1 MRTKKLWSVGLLLL
15 LLLFSMGCGASSD
28 TDLSYIQLTA
38 EEAWQMMEELEDEV
52 VLDVRRQDE
61 YAAGHIPGAVLLS
74 NEDIQQG
81 KVDVLPDQE
90 QVVMVYC
97 RSGNRSQQAAEKLVE
112 LGYSKVYEF
121 GGIVDWPYEIEE
133 AA

>member
-1 MRTKKLWSVGLLLL
+1 MLL

-28 TDLSYIQLTA
+28 TDPGYIQLTA

-61 YAAGHIPGAVLLS
+61 YAAGHIPGAVLLP

-81 KVDVLPDQE
+81 KVDLLPDQE

-121 GGIVDWPYEIEE
+121 GGIIDWPYEIEE